1 MGCVMLDNTVP
12 SVDELYFKITQK
24 FDQWKA
30 AFYEDRGYSPKVE
43 QIDREI
49 KILKQLLVMRKNEEL
64 NKRRFDLD
72 PKFF

>member
-1 MGCVMLDNTVP
+1 MLLNNNTP
-12 SVDELYFKITQK
+12 SADRIYQKISKK
-24 FDQWKA
+24 FDDWKA
-30 AFYEDRGYSPKVE
+30 AFVRDGGYSVEVE

-49 KILKQLLVMRKNEEL
+49 RILKQLLVMRKNEEL

>member
-1 MGCVMLDNTVP
+1 MLLNNSTP
-12 SVDELYFKITQK
+12 SADRIYQKISKK
-24 FDQWKA
+24 FDDWKA
-30 AFYEDRGYSPKVE
+30 AFVKYGGYSVEVE

-49 KILKQLLVMRKNEEL
+49 KILKQLLVMRKDEEL

>member
-1 MGCVMLDNTVP
+1 M
-12 SVDELYFKITQK
+12 KI
-24 FDQWKA
+24 
-30 AFYEDRGYSPKVE
+30 RGYSPKVE

-49 KILKQLLVMRKNEEL
+49 RILKQLLVMRKNEEL